1 MRSIRAGS
9 TGGKDCTNQ
18 FYIISYVSWMPLSY
32 LGSQAAEFAQHK
44 KYSTAARST
53 DQSAQE
59 TIDWFPHN
67 GAE

>member
-1 MRSIRAGS
+1 
-9 TGGKDCTNQ
+9 
-18 FYIISYVSWMPLSY
+18 MPLSY